1 MTRDGTRNSSN
12 QSSLNLPEGTVHG
25 PLSFRGEKVN
35 LRCRNSLMILGTLHH
50 HGSMKGFKK
59 YLKDENI
66 LKRTGRRWKWRPWI
80 TSREG
85 GVTSHEE
92 ADQQSE
98 NDQFCLHPEI
108 PTLIKVKLSSMY

>member
-1 MTRDGTRNSSN
+1 
-12 QSSLNLPEGTVHG
+12 
-25 PLSFRGEKVN
+25 
-35 LRCRNSLMILGTLHH
+35 MILGTLHH

-59 YLKDENI
+59 YLKDEKCVTVD
-66 LKRTGRRWKWRPWI
+66 LRRRYRPWI

-98 NDQFCLHPEI
+98 NDQFCLHPERGI
-108 PTLIKVKLSSMY
+108 IVKMSSTWCRYIVSVC